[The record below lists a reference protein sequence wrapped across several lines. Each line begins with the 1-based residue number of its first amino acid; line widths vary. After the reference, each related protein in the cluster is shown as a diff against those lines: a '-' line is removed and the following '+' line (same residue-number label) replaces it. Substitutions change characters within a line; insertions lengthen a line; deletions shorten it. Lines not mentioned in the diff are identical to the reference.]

1 MSTLQIHSYTR
12 GVKMKANELY
22 EVYDKLKLL
31 CLQSPYSEQMDVYTA
46 VMERCAAQH
55 LSAGMRRLSS
65 AVQELNRL
73 RKIKG
78 RDLIKY

>member
-1 MSTLQIHSYTR
+1 VSTLQIHFYTR

-22 EVYDKLKLL
+22 EVYDKLKLF
-31 CLQSPYSEQMDVYTA
+31 CLQSPYSEQMDVYTD

-55 LSAGMRRLSS
+55 LSDGMRRLSS

-78 RDLIKY
+78 WDLIKY